1 MVAGSQKDKIATEK
15 VQKVIGGPGDPQAIG
30 IPSRIHGN

>member
-15 VQKVIGGPGDPQAIG
+15 VQEVIGPPGFQAIG
-30 IPSRIHGN
+30 IPPRIRGN